1 MYREMRSGV
10 GSVGGKPR
18 GQRDGE
24 RRRFP
29 SLTGGSLGEPKRCA
43 GSVTGGEM
51 SAAWVHMSV
60 R

>member
-1 MYREMRSGV
+1 MGSGV

-24 RRRFP
+24 RRRLP